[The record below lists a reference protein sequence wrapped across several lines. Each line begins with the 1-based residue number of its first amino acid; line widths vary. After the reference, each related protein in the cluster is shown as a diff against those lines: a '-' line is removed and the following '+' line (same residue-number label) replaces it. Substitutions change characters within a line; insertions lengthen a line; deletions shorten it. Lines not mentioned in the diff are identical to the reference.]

1 MKNSSHVSRTR
12 AMSQGR
18 GSTQR
23 EFATRRTTE
32 PGRRS
37 ALPRET
43 LERQLAS
50 DRCEVD
56 VVHLHAMRAALASLP
71 HDEGLTEVAELLG
84 LLSNPTR
91 LRMLL
96 ALQPEAPEPRSE
108 LCVCDLATVTGAS
121 KSLTSHQLRLLRA
134 SGLVRQRRAGRLAF
148 YRLADGPL
156 VSLLADV
163 ARLARERNDQKAPAD
178 AVPVRRLTAAPAER
192 KESRR

>member
-1 MKNSSHVSRTR
+1 MKTSSHVSRTQR
-12 AMSQGR
+12 ASQGR
-18 GSTQR
+18 EPAERGL
-23 EFATRRTTE
+23 AGRRAAE

-37 ALPRET
+37 ALPREQ

-56 VVHLHAMRAALASLP
+56 VVHLQAVRAALAALP
-71 HDEGLTEVAELLG
+71 HDAGLAEVAELLG

-96 ALQPEAPEPRSE
+96 ALQPEAPEPRAE
-108 LCVCDLATVTGAS
+108 LCVCDLATVSGAS

-134 SGLVRQRRAGRLAF
+134 SGLVRQRRAGKLAF

-156 VSLLADV
+156 VPLLADV
-163 ARLARERNDQKAPAD
+163 ARLARARNDQAAPAD
-178 AVPVRRLTAAPAER
+178 AVVDRRSTAAPAGR
-192 KESRR
+192 QGSRR